1 MPTKNNGLL
10 VYSVLALFVATACSQ
25 TMRLRNSR
33 DFPAAVG
40 EAEFSKS
47 DNNNTRVKLE
57 VEHLAPPQNLSPAR
71 TTYVVWAQ
79 SPTGQVQNLGQ
90 IKVGSDRKAE
100 FTGSTAFPVFR
111 LMVTGEDRPDVTF
124 PSPQIVFSTDSYEA
138 RR

>member
-1 MPTKNNGLL
+1 MPRKNYRFLL
-10 VYSVLALFVATACSQ
+10 YSIIALFVASGCSQ

-33 DFPAAVG
+33 DVPAAIG

-47 DNNNTRVKLE
+47 DNNNTRVKIN
-57 VEHLAPPQNLSPAR
+57 VDHLAPPQNLSPAR

-79 SPTGQVQNLGQ
+79 APTGQVQNLGQ

-100 FTGSTAFPVFR
+100 FTGSTALPVFR
-111 LMVTGEDRPDVTF
+111 LMVTAEDRPDVTF

-138 RR
+138 RS